1 MLPWGKH
8 SAKGDRKFLLNSN
21 IFGKNLDNVWQLD
34 ILGKIYHFMIYHW
47 RRKKVL
53 EKNYYSNRFCTIFKV
68 LMTLF

>member
-53 EKNYYSNRFCTIFKV
+53 EKTIIVTDFV
-68 LMTLF
+68 QFLRY